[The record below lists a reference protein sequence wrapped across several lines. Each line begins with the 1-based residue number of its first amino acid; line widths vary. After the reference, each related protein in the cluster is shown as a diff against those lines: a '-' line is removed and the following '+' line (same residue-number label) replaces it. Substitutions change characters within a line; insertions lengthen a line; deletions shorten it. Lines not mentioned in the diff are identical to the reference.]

1 MPPVKA
7 VPDGYQTVTPALS
20 LKGAAEAI
28 EFYQRAFGAE
38 VRARL
43 LGPNGAVVHAEVKI
57 GSSIVIV
64 ADAVMS
70 PPTQASCHVY
80 VDDADAWWQRAT
92 AAGAQVVM
100 PLQDMFWGDRY
111 GVLLDRWGNRWAI
124 ATHREDVSRA
134 EMQRLMTEATAQVKA
149 G

>member
-1 MPPVKA
+1 MPSIKA
-7 VPDGYQTVTPALS
+7 VPKGYHTVTPALC

-38 VRARL
+38 EQARL

-64 ADAVMS
+64 ADAIMS
-70 PPTQASCHVY
+70 PPTQASCHIY
-80 VDDADAWWQRAT
+80 VEDADAWWRRAT

-124 ATHREDVSRA
+124 ATRRENVSPA
-134 EMQRLMTEATAQVKA
+134 EMQALMTEALKQMKA
-149 G
+149 S